1 MFARTGLYLEPFPL
15 RMEARSCRKYQA
27 WITVN
32 RFCNSI
38 IEYEK
43 LSGDKSKSFLYSVLF
58 GFGLMSYLTFNS
70 NLKAECAA
78 ASTDAAAQAH
88 FTRNELEKRA
98 FVLQYPAN
106 DPCEDR
112 FNCY

>member
-1 MFARTGLYLEPFPL
+1 
-15 RMEARSCRKYQA
+15 
-27 WITVN
+27 
-32 RFCNSI
+32 
-38 IEYEK
+38 
-43 LSGDKSKSFLYSVLF
+43 
-58 GFGLMSYLTFNS
+58 MSYLTFNS

-78 ASTDAAAQAH
+78 APTDAAAQAH

>member
-1 MFARTGLYLEPFPL
+1 MLAIIGLCSEPFPQ
-15 RMEARSCRKYQA
+15 RIATKKCGKSQE

-32 RFCNSI
+32 NYYNSI
-38 IEYEK
+38 IEYERF
-43 LSGDKSKSFLYSVLF
+43 SGERSNSFLYSLIF
-58 GFGLMSYLTFNS
+58 GFGLMSYFTFNS

-78 ASTDAAAQAH
+78 ATTDAAAEAN
-88 FTRNELEKRA
+88 FTRNVLEKRA